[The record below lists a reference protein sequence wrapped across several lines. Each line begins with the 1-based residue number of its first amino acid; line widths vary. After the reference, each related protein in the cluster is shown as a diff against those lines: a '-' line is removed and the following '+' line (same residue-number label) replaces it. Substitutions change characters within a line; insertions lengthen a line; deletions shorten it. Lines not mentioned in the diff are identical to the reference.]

1 MQLDYKVDAKKL
13 KEVFKLS
20 GRLHSVDLATDKD
33 GNSRGFAVIEFDH
46 PVEAVQ
52 AISMFDR
59 QNLYERRMTVRL
71 DRVPDKNEQV
81 KLPEGLGGIGIGL
94 GQNGEPMRNVA
105 TNFILMQQNKQQQQ
119 QQNTCFGNNSNPA
132 PVPVAPP
139 MNNGSSSILGAVPN
153 ASLSSNLAAL
163 NSVVG
168 TLGGLGA
175 LSNNPLLSNAA
186 ASLNNLGLNI
196 GGANDQTSGG
206 GGGGSNYNSQPPGA
220 AFQSQSVFSSNYNT
234 SSRGSDF
241 DMPVSNTRSYNT
253 QSQQDYTNQGGQMG
267 GQVGLGNQMGGVN
280 LGGGNQLGVG
290 NQMGGGMGVGSQM
303 GIGNQMGGGGNQMGG
318 GGNQMGGGGNQM
330 GGNQMGVNS
339 IRGSDT
345 IVVRNVRI

>member
-1 MQLDYKVDAKKL
+1 MDYKVDAKKL
-13 KEVFKLS
+13 KEVFKLA
-20 GRLHSVDLATDKD
+20 GRLHSIDLATDKD

-59 QNLYERRMTVRL
+59 QNLFERRMTVRL

-81 KLPEGLGGIGIGL
+81 KLPEGLSGIGIGL

-105 TNFILMQQNKQQQQ
+105 TNFMLMQQNKQQQQ
-119 QQNTCFGNNSNPA
+119 QQQQVQQQQQQNACFGNNSNPT

-139 MNNGSSSILGAVPN
+139 MNNGSSGILGAVPN
-153 ASLSSNLAAL
+153 ANLSSNLAA
-163 NSVVG
+163 VVG
-168 TLGGLGA
+168 TLGLGA

-196 GGANDQTSGG
+196 SGGNDQTS
-206 GGGGSNYNSQPPGA
+206 GGGGSNYNSQPP

-241 DMPVSNTRSYNT
+241 DMQGSNTRSYNT
-253 QSQQDYTNQGGQMG
+253 QSQQDYNTNQGGQMG
-267 GQVGLGNQMGGVN
+267 GQVGLGNQLGGVN
-280 LGGGNQLGVG
+280 LGNQLG
-290 NQMGGGMGVGSQM
+290 NQMGGGMGV
-303 GIGNQMGGGGNQMGG
+303 
-318 GGNQMGGGGNQM
+318 GNQM

-345 IVVRNVRI
+345 IVVRNVSSVVFQGFCPLIV